1 MLTIPKR
8 SSLEKAPDSTRGS
21 LQGKKSVSKN
31 ILTLAL
37 FRGGNV
43 AIQLLLVPISIN
55 YVSAEYY
62 GLWLTISSMITW
74 LNIMDFG
81 LSNGLRNKL
90 AISKMQDNVALSKK
104 YISTTYAILFYIA
117 LIGIVAS
124 TASSYLINWN
134 NLLDIPSN
142 FSKESFLTLITIV
155 IVSFFLTFLLK
166 PISAVAY
173 SFHQPFVE
181 PMLSCV
187 SSAVNLVLI
196 LILQHLDN
204 SGNIIHLGLVFCLS
218 PIVVNAAISFVL
230 FRTQF
235 REYSPSIKYIDM
247 TEAKPLMSLSGK
259 FFVIQI
265 AATLVLTTTNFIISH
280 YFGNKAVTEYNIVQ
294 RYFSVVLIL
303 QGMILAPF
311 WNLITEA
318 YTGKQPDWLQSTMK
332 KLLLMTLGFSAMIIV
347 MIIVSPFVLKLW
359 IGDSVDIPLS
369 LTISFGLYT
378 IVFLYGTLFTTFING
393 TGKVKLQ
400 MTTSV
405 FTCLFYIPFVIL
417 LVKFFNIGT
426 LGIVIAS
433 TIWTVVILP
442 FRYIQYRKLL
452 DFSGQRS
459 IWNS

>member
-1 MLTIPKR
+1 
-8 SSLEKAPDSTRGS
+8 
-21 LQGKKSVSKN
+21 
-31 ILTLAL
+31 
-37 FRGGNV
+37 
-43 AIQLLLVPISIN
+43 
-55 YVSAEYY
+55 
-62 GLWLTISSMITW
+62 MITW

-90 AISKMQDNVALSKK
+90 AISKLQGAIDLSRK
-104 YISTTYAILFYIA
+104 YISTTYAILFYIS
-117 LIGIVAS
+117 LIGIVSS
-124 TASSYLINWN
+124 TITSYFVNWN
-134 NLLDIPSN
+134 NLLDIPAN
-142 FSKESFLTLITIV
+142 FPRNSFLILLIII

-173 SFHQPFVE
+173 SFHYPFIE

-187 SSAVNLVLI
+187 SSAVNLVLL
-196 LILQHLDN
+196 LILQHFDKT
-204 SGNIIHLGLVFCLS
+204 GDIIHLALVFCLT
-218 PIVVNAAISFVL
+218 PIFVNALISVVL
-230 FRTQF
+230 FRTRF
-235 REYSPSIKYIDM
+235 REYSPSIKHIDM
-247 TEAKPLMSLSGK
+247 SEAKPLMSLSGQ

-318 YTGKQPDWLQSTMK
+318 YTSKQPQWLQGTMK
-332 KLLLMTLGFSAMIIV
+332 KLLLITLGFSGIIML
-347 MIIVSPFVLKLW
+347 MIIVSPYVLKLW
-359 IGDSVDIPLS
+359 VGNSVSIAMP
-369 LTISFGLYT
+369 LTIAFGIYT
-378 IVFLYGTLFTTFING
+378 IVFIYGTLFTTFING

-400 MTTSV
+400 MTTSI

-417 LVKFFNIGT
+417 LVKVFEIGI

-433 TIWTVVILP
+433 TIWTLLILP
-442 FRYIQYRKLL
+442 FRYIQYRKLIS
-452 DFSGQRS
+452 FSTEKN